1 MKPKW
6 MEYVHV
12 PLYKIGLRET
22 LDGDFD
28 TGLIRRIPLP
38 IGEITIEEAK
48 SQLNDEGSLSMLQSG
63 NHSKNF
69 WVKRGVALVCLK
81 ED

>member
-1 MKPKW
+1 

-12 PLYKIGLRET
+12 PFYKIGLRET

-28 TGLIRRIPLP
+28 TGLIRMIPLP
-38 IGEITIEEAK
+38 IGEITIDEAK
-48 SQLNDEGSLSMLQSG
+48 GLSNDEGSLSMLKSG
-63 NHSKNF
+63 NYTRNF
-69 WVKRGVALVCLK
+69 WTKRGVALVCLK